1 MAMLKNN
8 SPVAWAMVIAT
19 VTGLAGCG
27 GGGGGGDSGP
37 AGGVTLSVADVA
49 LDEGNVG
56 TTGLTFT
63 VTLSAPA
70 AAVVTVDYATTAGS
84 ASAGAD
90 YSTVTG
96 TLTFPAG
103 STSQS
108 LTVAVIGDVLDESDE
123 TFTLALANVTG
134 NATPRAVSAIG
145 TIRDND
151 PTPALTIGD
160 AQRAEGNTGTA
171 PLAFNVILSAASGRT
186 VTAAYATTAGSASA
200 GSDFAATSGTVTFNP
215 GQTSR
220 QISVTVNG
228 DSTVEADETFTVTLS
243 APTNTTLAD
252 ASATGTIAND
262 DTSTSGPFGLET
274 RPSNPI
280 CVAPARPDG
289 NATVATVD
297 AFPAAPAFAEPTKI
311 LQAPGDGSR
320 WFVLEKGGLLK
331 VFSTSSP
338 ATVTTWLDLSGPVN
352 PAGEGGLLGLAF
364 HPNWPATRE
373 VFISYTTD
381 GSPLTSRVSRFILD
395 SVTLPV
401 NVTEQILLTVD
412 QPYSNHNGGD
422 IAFGADGFLYF
433 GLGDGGSG
441 GDPNDYAQNQT
452 RMLGKLLRVNVVGV
466 TYPNPGY
473 TIPAGNPFA
482 ANPKCGPGGNAQACP
497 ETYASGL
504 RNPWR
509 WSFDEPTGDLW
520 LGDVGQNAWE
530 EVDRIERG
538 GNYGWRCREG
548 FNSYNTTGCPT
559 SGLIDPLTEYPHANG
574 DASITGGYVY
584 RGAAI
589 PALRGRYVFGDFSS
603 GRIWALEDDGQG
615 GYSNDQLIDS
625 PYNISAFAIGADT
638 ELYFADYGNGRIR
651 RITPVAGGA
660 PDTIPSTL
668 SATGCVAAG
677 NPTQPASG
685 VIPYAV
691 NAPFW
696 SDGAVKERHFAIPDG
711 TKIARTPAGDFDFPA
726 GSVILKSFRLGGQLI
741 ETRLFM
747 RHPDGVW
754 AGYTYEWN
762 SGQTAA
768 TRVIGGKTRQV
779 GGQTWIYPSEGECMQ
794 CHTSA
799 AGFSLGP
806 EISQLNG
813 SLTYPSTG
821 QTANQLATLEHIN
834 LFTTPLP
841 GPPATLAA
849 LADPADSTK
858 SLSDRARAYLQTN
871 CAQCHRPG
879 GPTPSSMDLRA
890 TTALAAMNAC
900 DAPPQAG
907 DLGIANARLIAP
919 GDAARSVL
927 VARMNRRDLNGMP
940 PIGSGVIDS
949 SGVVLLTAWVNS
961 LGSCL

>member
-1 MAMLKNN
+1 MAVLKSN
-8 SPVAWAMVIAT
+8 SLVAWALVIAT

-27 GGGGGGDSGP
+27 GGGSDSEP
-37 AGGVTLSVADVA
+37 AGGVTLSVADVV
-49 LDEGNVG
+49 LDEGNSG
-56 TTGLTFT
+56 SASLTFT
-63 VTLSAPA
+63 VLLSAPDA
-70 AAVVTVDYATTAGS
+70 EAITVDYVTTAGT

-90 YSTVTG
+90 FTTATG
-96 TLTFPAG
+96 TLTFLAG
-103 STSQS
+103 STSQTA
-108 LTVAVIGDVLDESDE
+108 TVAVTGDLLDESDE
-123 TFTLALANVTG
+123 TFTLSLADVTG
-134 NATPRAVSAIG
+134 NATLGAGSAIG

-151 PTPALTIGD
+151 PTPAMSISD
-160 AQRAEGNTGTA
+160 AQRTEGNAGTA
-171 PLAFNVILSAASGRT
+171 PLVFNVNLSAASGRT
-186 VTAAYATTAGSASA
+186 VTAAYATAAGSASA

-215 GQTSR
+215 GETSR
-220 QISVTVNG
+220 PISVTVNG
-228 DSTVEADETFTVTLS
+228 DTTAEPDETFTVTLS

-262 DTSTSGPFGLET
+262 DTSTGGPFGLES
-274 RPSNPI
+274 RPANPT

-289 NATVATVD
+289 NATVATAD
-297 AFPAAPAFAEPTKI
+297 AFPAAPAFTAPTKI

-331 VFSTSSP
+331 VFSTGTP
-338 ATVTTWLDLSGPVN
+338 ATVTTWLDLTGPVN
-352 PAGEGGLLGLAF
+352 PEGEGGLLGLAF

-395 SVTLPV
+395 NVTLPV
-401 NVTEQILLTVD
+401 VVTEQILLTVD
-412 QPYSNHNGGD
+412 QPFNNHKGGD
-422 IAFGADGFLYF
+422 IAFGPDGFLYF

-441 GDPNDYAQNQT
+441 GDPNNYAQNQT
-452 RMLGKLLRVNVVGV
+452 RLLGKMLRVGVVGAAW
-466 TYPNPGY
+466 PNPGY
-473 TIPAGNPFA
+473 TIPTDNPFA
-482 ANPKCGPGGNAQACP
+482 GNSKCGSGSNAQACP
-497 ETYASGL
+497 EIYASGF

-509 WSFDEPTGDLW
+509 WSFDGPTGDLW
-520 LGDVGQNAWE
+520 LGDVGQGVAE

-548 FNSYNTTGCPT
+548 FNAFNPAGCPT
-559 SGLIDPLTEYPHANG
+559 SGLIDPVTEYTRENG
-574 DASITGGYVY
+574 DVSITGGYVY
-584 RGAAI
+584 RGTVI
-589 PALRGRYVFGDFSS
+589 PVLRGRYVFGDFSS

-638 ELYFADYGNGRIR
+638 ELYFADYSNGRIR
-651 RITPVAGGA
+651 RLTPAAAPA

-668 SATGCVAAG
+668 SATGCVSAG
-677 NPTQPASG
+677 NPAQPASG
-685 VIPYAV
+685 VIPYGV

-711 TKIARTPAGDFDFPA
+711 TQIALTATGDFDFPA
-726 GSVILKSFRLGGQLI
+726 GSVILKSFRLEGQLI

-762 SGQTAA
+762 SGQTEA
-768 TRVIGGKTRQV
+768 TRVIGGKTRQF

-806 EISQLNG
+806 EIAQLNG
-813 SLTYPSTG
+813 SLTYATSG

-849 LADPADSTK
+849 LADPADTGAA
-858 SLSDRARAYLQTN
+858 LTDRARAYLQTN

-890 TTALAAMNAC
+890 TTALPAMNTC
-900 DAPPQAG
+900 DATPQAG
-907 DLGIANARLIAP
+907 TLGIANARLIAP

-940 PIGSGVIDS
+940 PIGSSVIDS
-949 SGVVLLTAWVNS
+949 SGVALLTAWINS